1 MPIGTRAEAKI
12 YSNKQRP
19 KIAIKG
25 WNKPH
30 GTSYFNGFCCSRRQE
45 TGTKKKHVVPDL
57 FHVLFHHENWSYA
70 PLSILFISFGTSG
83 TRKYIETVEV
93 VNIGS
98 YTPLN
103 AKYRELPRS
112 FLFLFQDRDQ
122 YGRKAYRTKPK
133 KSGSKDRGTSCQTHL
148 SRYRR
153 DARSASPPTRR
164 ACHLRR
170 TKSTERPSSTTS
182 KEAPRAATRP
192 RLHCPHHQHPTSDR

>member
-12 YSNKQRP
+12 YSNKQSW
-19 KIAIKG
+19 KIAVKG

-30 GTSYFNGFCCSRRQE
+30 GTSYFNEFRCSRHHE

-57 FHVLFHHENWSYA
+57 FHVLFRHENWSYA
-70 PLSILFISFGTSG
+70 PLSFLSISFGTSG
-83 TRKYIETVEV
+83 TRKYKETVEV
-93 VNIGS
+93 VNIGI

-103 AKYRELPRS
+103 AKYRELSRS
-112 FLFLFQDRDQ
+112 FLFLFQDRGQ
-122 YGRKAYRTKPK
+122 HGRKTYRTKPK

-153 DARSASPPTRR
+153 NARQAPPPTRR

-170 TKSTERPSSTTS
+170 AKSAERSPSTNS
-182 KEAPRAATRP
+182 KKKTRAATRP
-192 RLHCPHHQHPTSDR
+192 RLHCPHHQQPTSDR